1 APKEAPRAQGAG
13 GGDDG
18 VAAAASRATAAS
30 RAKTA
35 DLRRQHL
42 SRLKSPPPMKAEPT
56 TMNRKNNQVPPVPI
70 NRKAASGGPGVADV
84 EADAAGAAARRVGL
98 PDQLPMNSDRS
109 PRWRRRARLPIST
122 DIPRKLHSRPC
133 IPKRTLRCRSRQPS
147 TGL

>member
-42 SRLKSPPPMKAEPT
+42 SRLKSPPPMKAKPT

-84 EADAAGAAARRVGL
+84 EADAAGAAARRMGL
-98 PDQLPMNSDRS
+98 PDQLPVKSERR
-109 PRWRRRARLPIST
+109 PRGRGGGGV
-122 DIPRKLHSRPC
+122 PC
-133 IPKRTLRCRSRQPS
+133 S
-147 TGL
+147 